1 LEFHLDIVASGRLR
15 RIARK
20 RPALLQARRAGGG
33 DALQPAY
40 EISNLRFGIE
50 APDEQWSAEAYFA
63 NLFDRNAVIFTNT
76 GNYDHRETTNEPCV
90 FGIRLSYGFG
100 KKG

>member
-1 LEFHLDIVASGRLR
+1 MTAAAVPMRLVQVA
-15 RIARK
+15 
-20 RPALLQARRAGGG
+20 
-33 DALQPAY
+33 
-40 EISNLRFGIE
+40 E